1 MIVHI
6 KMEFDLDTRTTET
19 SKVQQQVTLLE
30 GKHLC
35 RRPACGNET
44 ALDKVYCCMQCFR
57 AHGVRTRV
65 KGVSQIPA
73 LDLPVLLGQP
83 VAPSIAPVTHKCA
96 WHECD
101 NHVGRGR
108 NGTMQKFCGRACY
121 GKSRRTLTRVTS
133 FDTRPVVDAVTGVI
147 TPSALA
153 TPKRGPG
160 RPRKREEVVPRAIPT
175 APIDYT
181 TFSFHQGVES
191 CASS

>member
-19 SKVQQQVTLLE
+19 SKVQQQVTMLE

-35 RRPACGNET
+35 RRPECGNET
-44 ALDKVYCCMQCFR
+44 PLDKKYCSMQCFR

-73 LDLPVLLGQP
+73 LDVPVLLGQP
-83 VAPSIAPVTHKCA
+83 VAPSIASVAHKCA

-101 NHVGRGR
+101 NQIGRSR

-121 GKSRRTLTRVTS
+121 GKSRRTLHRVTS
-133 FDTRPVVDAVTGVI
+133 FDARPAVNAVTGIITPPSQPVTRPV
-147 TPSALA
+147 
-153 TPKRGPG
+153 
-160 RPRKREEVVPRAIPT
+160 AIP
-175 APIDYT
+175 APAIDYS
-181 TFSFHQGVES
+181 TFSFHQGAEP
-191 CASS
+191 CASF